1 MKPYRMPVISN
12 QRLESLDLLRGI
24 ALFGILVVNALQYF
38 QPLGLANMPIRFV
51 PEDDAMWPVWG
62 LIHALFDMKFLTI
75 FSLLFG
81 LGFAL
86 QWERAQQGDDGSFKC
101 LYLRRLLIL
110 AMFGLVHGVFL
121 YAADV
126 LVVYAV
132 AGLVLLAFAA
142 KDAGKL
148 MRGGLIL
155 LLISVSFNDMLET
168 PSAGLALRPILLYW
182 TAFVGTMLLV
192 RKTSTPVY
200 LVVALLMTAG
210 GSALY
215 HLDGDNGYLS
225 GPEYQ
230 LALELQRKQGRVDRN
245 IALDRSRVEI
255 DGQLL
260 PMPPSRELQAQAF
273 AGEVEAP
280 TLTFLAYSSGP
291 YGMETRARVD
301 DFTIIL
307 LFGLIYFGWRTL
319 GLYLIAAG
327 LMKWGLVSIRNEGLW
342 RRATWVGLGIGLPV
356 SVITTVA
363 WGQSYQ
369 AQNILTEIA
378 PILHDLSSLLLATG
392 LVGVALLWGISS
404 KFMFLKT
411 AFCNVGRVAL
421 SNYLG
426 QSLIMS
432 LLAGGYGLGW
442 YGRLTHAELLG
453 LSLLVF
459 IILVAF
465 STLWL
470 RRYRYG
476 PLEWLWRCGT
486 YWKILPNKIDRK
498 GSSATP

>member
-1 MKPYRMPVISN
+1 MKPSSMPVIPR

-24 ALFGILVVNALQYF
+24 ALFGILVVNTLQYF
-38 QPLGLANMPIRFV
+38 QPLGLANLPIRFV
-51 PEDDAMWPVWG
+51 PEDGAMWAVWG

-86 QWERAQQGDDGSFKC
+86 QWQKARQWDTGSFKW
-101 LYLRRLLIL
+101 LYFRRLLIL
-110 AMFGLVHGVFL
+110 AMFGMLHGVLL

-155 LLISVSFNDMLET
+155 LLMTVSINDMLET
-168 PSAGLALRPILLYW
+168 PSAGLAVRPILLYW
-182 TAFVGTMLLV
+182 AAFIGTMLLV
-192 RKTSTPVY
+192 RKARAPIY
-200 LVVALLMTAG
+200 LLVALLMTAG
-210 GSALY
+210 GSAFF
-215 HLDGDNGYLS
+215 HLNGDNGYSS
-225 GPEYQ
+225 GSDYQ
-230 LALELQRKQGRVDRN
+230 LTRELQRKQERVN
-245 IALDRSRVEI
+245 SNLALDRSMIEI

-260 PMPPSRELQAQAF
+260 PMPPSREVQAQAF
-273 AGEVEAP
+273 ASEVEAP
-280 TLTFLAYSSGP
+280 TLSFLAYSAGP
-291 YGMETRARVD
+291 YGMATRARVD
-301 DFTIIL
+301 DFTFIL

-327 LMKWGLVSIRNEGLW
+327 LMKWGLASPGNEVLW
-342 RRATWVGLGIGLPV
+342 RRAAWVGLGIGLPV
-356 SVITTVA
+356 SVITTIA

-378 PILHDLSSLLLATG
+378 PLLHDLSSLFLAAG
-392 LVGVALLWGISS
+392 LVGVALLWGSSS
-404 KFMFLKT
+404 KLKFLKT
-411 AFCNVGRVAL
+411 SLCSVGRVAL
-421 SNYLG
+421 SNYLA

-442 YGRLTHAELLG
+442 YGNLTHAELFG
-453 LSLLVF
+453 LAVLVF
-459 IILVAF
+459 IFLATL

-486 YWKILPNKIDRK
+486 YWQMLPNRW
-498 GSSATP
+498 GNSATP